1 MFLLGFFLYFF
12 VVCIAI
18 DGLSIEE
25 QEGEEKREGAREG
38 GAGEG
43 KVVVGFG
50 C

>member
-1 MFLLGFFLYFF
+1 MFLLGLVLYLF

-25 QEGEEKREGAREG
+25 QQQQEKREGAREG

-43 KVVVGFG
+43 KKVVGFG

>member
-1 MFLLGFFLYFF
+1 MFLLGFFLYLF

-25 QEGEEKREGAREG
+25 LQEEGKREGAREG

-43 KVVVGFG
+43 KKVVGFG

>member
-1 MFLLGFFLYFF
+1 MFLLDLFVCLF
-12 VVCIAI
+12 VVCIAV

-25 QEGEEKREGAREG
+25 QEQEEKREG

-43 KVVVGFG
+43 KKVVGFG